1 MFFTKR
7 FFIALATIFVFFLLG
22 YVLPV
27 CFTAAWVL
35 SCILFVLTG
44 IDVVWGIKNR
54 KAQGM
59 TAHRIC
65 PDRFSNGDENEVRI
79 AVENHLSVPIHVDII
94 DELPDIFQRR
104 DILFPLYL
112 KPGEHR
118 DIVYHLRPVRRGV
131 YGFGRIRLFVTLP
144 IGLVTFRLTDGQLQ
158 DVKVYPPTS
167 CSTATSS
174 WPRTTT

>member
-22 YVLPV
+22 YVFPV

-35 SCILFVLTG
+35 SCILFVLT
-44 IDVVWGIKNR
+44 DVDLVWGIKNR
-54 KAQGM
+54 KDQGV

-65 PDRFSNGDENEVRI
+65 PGRFSNGDENEVCI
-79 AVENHLSVPIHVDII
+79 AVESHLSVPIHVDII
-94 DELPDIFQRR
+94 DELPTSSSAATSFSPSTSSPANAAMSSTTYAPSAAASMASGAFASSSPSPSASSPSA
-104 DILFPLYL
+104 L
-112 KPGEHR
+112 
-118 DIVYHLRPVRRGV
+118 
-131 YGFGRIRLFVTLP
+131 
-144 IGLVTFRLTDGQLQ
+144 LTASH
-158 DVKVYPPTS
+158 KTSKSTPPTS